1 MGCHSRC
8 CPTSLV
14 GNLLQP
20 LISTALLTESNGSS
34 IGSSNVVG
42 SGRAT
47 TSSPP
52 ITLPSS
58 SLHSFGG
65 GLLRVMSPHH
75 RLGRDDGPFFFSCP
89 GRKQHECGEPAP
101 FYFAWG
107 CFRVLC
113 LGSECR
119 RRGAAAGFGES
130 EFGSGSEGEATG
142 LIVSRTRC
150 SASSAVHRRAGTHDG
165 PRNSSASLRAAQ
177 HPGNAVHHINKSI
190 KCGIS
195 GMSAG
200 GIG

>member
-1 MGCHSRC
+1 MGCHSDA
-8 CPTSLV
+8 CPTSRV

-34 IGSSNVVG
+34 IGPSDIIG
-42 SGRAT
+42 SRHAT

-58 SLHSFGG
+58 SFHPFGC
-65 GLLRVMSPHH
+65 GLLRVMSPHR

-89 GRKQHECGEPAP
+89 GRKQHECGEPAHSTLHGVV
-101 FYFAWG
+101 FA
-107 CFRVLC
+107 FLC
-113 LGSECR
+113 LGSACR

-190 KCGIS
+190 RCGIS